1 MKENE
6 KNQKKKK
13 RKETEW
19 KECWSILKLKNNL
32 NDKLVSFFFFEN
44 DKLVS

>member
-6 KNQKKKK
+6 KNKKKKKK

-32 NDKLVSFFFFEN
+32 NDKLVSFFFEN